1 MPAYTPGHEN
11 DRIGFGTVK
20 GAHMTAARPYDIV
33 LFGATGFTGALT
45 AEYLAAHAGP
55 GTRWALAG
63 RNRAKLIAVRDR
75 LAKLDAACAD
85 LPLLHADTTDAA
97 SIEDVAKSARVVITT
112 VGPYVRYGEPL
123 VAACARAG
131 TDYVDLTGEPTFV
144 DRMYVKYHREA
155 VRSGARIVHACG
167 FDSIPHDLGA
177 YFTVKQLPEGVPL
190 HVEGFLRARGDA
202 SGGTLH
208 SAVGIFGDAA
218 GMVRAERERRKVEE
232 PPAGRRVR
240 ISRHPSPKARI
251 GGGWTLPLPTIDP
264 QIVVRS
270 AASLDR
276 YGPDFSYGHYAAVRR
291 LATAAGM
298 AAGSGALLALASL
311 PPTRNLLLRLRA
323 PGDGPSEEQRA
334 RNWFRVTFVGEGGG
348 ERVVTEVAGG
358 DPGYGE
364 TAKMLAES
372 ALCLAHDDLPAT
384 SGQVT
389 TAAAMGDA
397 LIDRLVKAGITF
409 RVLDPA

>member
-1 MPAYTPGHEN
+1 
-11 DRIGFGTVK
+11 
-20 GAHMTAARPYDIV
+20 MTAARPYDIV